1 MTIKKFEFNNFP
13 VNTYLLHD
21 ETGEAVL
28 IDCGCMYPGEEA
40 ALDRYI
46 RENNLKLTRL
56 LCTHLHLDHV
66 MGNSYVYQTYGL
78 KPEAHRADVEGLPT
92 IEQQALPFGIR
103 LPRPSV
109 PVTSFLEEGDV
120 IRFGNSTLSVI
131 HVPGHSPG
139 SVVFFN
145 ARNKAAISGD
155 VLFYNSI
162 GRTDLWGGNY
172 EELIDG
178 IKDKLF
184 TLPDE
189 TVVYPGH
196 GPETTIENEK
206 MGNPFL

>member
-1 MTIKKFEFNNFP
+1 MKLKKFEFNNFP

-28 IDCGCMYPGEEA
+28 IDCGCMYPEEEA
-40 ALDRYI
+40 ELNRYI
-46 RENNLKLTRL
+46 KENNLSLKRL

-66 MGNSYVYQTYGL
+66 MGNAYVYQKYGL
-78 KPEAHRADVEGLPT
+78 SPEAHIADVKGLPT
-92 IEQQALPFGIR
+92 LEQQALPFGIQ

-109 PVTSFLEEGDV
+109 PITTFLKEGEV

-139 SVVFFN
+139 SVVFYN
-145 ARNKAAISGD
+145 AKNKVAISGD

-162 GRTDLWGGNY
+162 GRTDLWGGNQD
-172 EELIDG
+172 ELIEG

-189 TVVYPGH
+189 TVIYPGH

-206 MGNPFL
+206 TYNPFL

>member
-28 IDCGCMYPGEEA
+28 IDCGCMYPEEEA

-206 MGNPFL
+206 MSNPFL

>member
-28 IDCGCMYPGEEA
+28 IDCGCMYPEEEA

>member
-28 IDCGCMYPGEEA
+28 IDCGCMYPEEEA

-46 RENNLKLTRL
+46 CENNLKLTRL

-66 MGNSYVYQTYGL
+66 MGNSYVYQKYGL
-78 KPEAHRADVEGLPT
+78 KPEAHRGDVEGLPT

-103 LPRPSV
+103 LPRPSI
-109 PVTSFLEEGDV
+109 PITSFLEEGDV

-145 ARNKAAISGD
+145 AKNKAAISGD

-206 MGNPFL
+206 RGNPFL